1 MPQGTAAAYQADEH
15 WYPYFGQIVEM
26 EPETGD
32 VNLDGSVSIMDV
44 TDLLNYLIS
53 GNARGIN
60 LTAADCD
67 LDGSI
72 TIDDVTVLIDYLLSG
87 TWK

>member
-1 MPQGTAAAYQADEH
+1 MAQ
-15 WYPYFGQIVEM
+15 VE
-26 EPETGD
+26 TKRVRD
-32 VNLDGSVSIMDV
+32 NIMDA